1 MKAFVMPLHLALVL
15 ALSFSMLT
23 GKTPEE
29 KALRHVV
36 AFQFKESATP
46 AQIKEVVDA
55 FRGLKT
61 RIPEIVSF
69 ETGTNVS
76 PEGLDKGFTH
86 GFILTFASAK
96 DRDTYLVHPDHQAFG
111 KLVGPVLK
119 DVFVIDF
126 WAE

>member
-1 MKAFVMPLHLALVL
+1 MKVFVMPLHLALVVT
-15 ALSFSMLT
+15 LSFSMLA
-23 GKTPEE
+23 GRTPEE
-29 KALRHVV
+29 KTLRHVV

-61 RIPEIVSF
+61 KIPEIVSF

-86 GFILTFASAK
+86 GFILTFASAE
-96 DRDTYLVHPDHQAFG
+96 DRDTYLVHPEHQAFG